1 MVLNYWR
8 FYSNYNNLYISI
20 RWNECKCWCCSIG
33 TWPGQTLLFGYLLQK
48 NAQKIMVHIKRAMV
62 EVCQPV
68 KIAQS
73 CPPTEGARSCDN
85 ATCGNPPLNQSVV
98 GTTNKEESDKTK
110 PNGAVKLWIYGRRPL
125 LLQSNGLMW
134 DLGAEGDVCIG
145 NEIKRGKVDI
155 VYGHFLTFLN

>member
-1 MVLNYWR
+1 MLMLLNRYM
-8 FYSNYNNLYISI
+8 
-20 RWNECKCWCCSIG
+20 
-33 TWPGQTLLFGYLLQK
+33 TWPDSAVWVPPTK

-110 PNGAVKLWIYGRRPL
+110 PNGAVKL
-125 LLQSNGLMW
+125 
-134 DLGAEGDVCIG
+134 
-145 NEIKRGKVDI
+145 
-155 VYGHFLTFLN
+155 